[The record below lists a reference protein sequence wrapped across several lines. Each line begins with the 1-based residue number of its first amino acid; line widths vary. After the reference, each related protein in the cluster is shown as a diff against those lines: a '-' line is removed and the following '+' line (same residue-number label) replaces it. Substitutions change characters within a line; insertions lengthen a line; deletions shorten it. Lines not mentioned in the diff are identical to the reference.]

1 MVIKKSLLTTKKSF
15 EEKSLK
21 ELVEAYNKEAK
32 SGIVGVR
39 RQALYLVALN
49 QEFKER
55 LKESPVYLLEHV
67 LGLVGPIEI
76 VDGNI
81 RIIEISILIYLYIVM
96 NKKKKI

>member
-1 MVIKKSLLTTKKSF
+1 MEYVYVNRGGDQEIIADYKKSF

-81 RIIEISILIYLYIVM
+81 RIVD
-96 NKKKKI
+96 